1 MGAGLNE
8 ASGGRGLMK
17 PYFCSLQNANMR
29 KQKGEPE
36 SPSVREKDRV
46 HDDLE

>member
-8 ASGGRGLMK
+8 ASGGWSLVK
-17 PYFCSLQNANMR
+17 PYFCSLQKASMR

-36 SPSVREKDRV
+36 SPRV
-46 HDDLE
+46 LERRTEYTMI